1 MPRTAPLPT
10 TDCPCDVSRLQE
22 CTARKQEAHRGFAP
36 QSCVSLLVQMLRQ
49 VQWEEMCVVSEL
61 RVRGKK
67 KKKKKYRVPLKTSD
81 KKAHM
86 IPELQ
91 SPIPSPKAASAF
103 LSV

>member
-1 MPRTAPLPT
+1 
-10 TDCPCDVSRLQE
+10 
-22 CTARKQEAHRGFAP
+22 
-36 QSCVSLLVQMLRQ
+36 MLRQ
-49 VQWEEMCVVSEL
+49 VQWEEMRVVSEL
-61 RVRGKK
+61 RVRRKK
-67 KKKKKYRVPLKTSD
+67 KKEKKKYRVPLKTSD